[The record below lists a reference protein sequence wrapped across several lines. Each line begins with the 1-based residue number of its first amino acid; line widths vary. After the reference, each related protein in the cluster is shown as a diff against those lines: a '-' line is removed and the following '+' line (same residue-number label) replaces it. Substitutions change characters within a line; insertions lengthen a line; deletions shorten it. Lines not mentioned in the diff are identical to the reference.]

1 MIKKQP
7 SPFHQPR
14 VAQILIVDDHPMVR
28 ERLEEVIRRHA
39 DLHVCGQTG
48 DATHARQLIE
58 TAKPDL
64 AMVDIALKQSDG
76 LDLITDLRVQ
86 APQLLIL
93 VVSMYEESLYG
104 ERALRAG
111 AHGYINKQEATRN
124 IVTAIRRI
132 LNGETYISEQLAQTL
147 AARVVGRPAVKPT
160 TALSALSDREL
171 QVFTLIGEGHTVS
184 HVGAILHVANST
196 VETHRDRIREK
207 LNLPD
212 ANAVLRAA
220 IAWRQTAAAA

>member
-1 MIKKQP
+1 MNKNPPPQLQP
-7 SPFHQPR
+7 PR
-14 VAQILIVDDHPMVR
+14 VTQILIVDDHPMVR
-28 ERLEEVIRRHA
+28 ERLAEVIHRHA
-39 DLHVCGQTG
+39 DLRVCGQAD
-48 DATHARQLIE
+48 DAFHARQLIA

-64 AMVDIALKQSDG
+64 VIVDLALKQSDG
-76 LDLITDLRVQ
+76 LDLIKDLQ
-86 APQLLIL
+86 AADPALLIL

-124 IVTAIRRI
+124 IVAAIRRI
-132 LNGETYISEQLAQTL
+132 LAGETFLSERLAQAL
-147 AARVVGRPAVKPT
+147 AARVVGRPAGKP
-160 TALSALSDREL
+160 ASAVSALSDREL
-171 QVFTLIGEGHTVS
+171 QVFNLIGEGRTVS
-184 HVGAILHVANST
+184 QIAAILHVASST

-220 IAWRQTAAAA
+220 IAWKQIAAAA